1 MSENAF
7 TWPGQ
12 RQDDPGHCRLA
23 EFLVMD
29 VQQSPDWTKDLLD
42 KTSLVQSGSL
52 DKWERVGN
60 AFCLSLSSEGAKI
73 EDLVDENSS
82 AKMITLA
89 EFSQAVRTWL
99 QHIERLE
106 QFSP

>member
-1 MSENAF
+1 MSDNAF

-12 RQDDPGHCRLA
+12 RQDDPCHCRLA

-29 VQQSPDWTKDLLD
+29 VQQSPEWAKDLLD
-42 KTSLVQSGSL
+42 KTALVQSGSL
-52 DKWERVGN
+52 DKWERIGN

-82 AKMITLA
+82 PKRITLD
-89 EFSQAVRTWL
+89 EFYQAVRMWL
-99 QHIERLE
+99 QHIELSNE
-106 QFSP
+106 SSP